1 MKKLLVLAIIVLAV
15 IYGVG
20 YSQLGKS
27 GAVRYLDKWERV
39 SESGDADE
47 TCGML
52 HDDLTVEINDQSS
65 AEKMQ
70 TNGGKA
76 ELCQMLVRASAVLR
90 RVQYTSNV
98 RREELVV
105 KRDWLHPW
113 TSVVSYTEHRDL
125 TMSNGRREL
134 THNTVSDDVVTLVFT
149 LTGVKIKAIKSEVWA
164 AS

>member
-1 MKKLLVLAIIVLAV
+1 MKKLLVLAIIVIAV

-20 YSQLGKS
+20 YTQLGEA
-27 GAVRYLDKWERV
+27 AVVRHLDKWERV
-39 SESGDADE
+39 SESGDRDE

-52 HDDLTVEINDQSS
+52 HDDLSVEIKDQST
-65 AEKMQ
+65 AESMQ
-70 TNGGKA
+70 VRGGKA
-76 ELCQMLVRASAVLR
+76 ELCQMLVRAATILR
-90 RVQYTSNV
+90 NVQYTSNV

-125 TMSNGRREL
+125 TMNNGRREL
-134 THNTVSDDVVTLVFT
+134 THNTVSDDVITLVFT
-149 LTGVKIKAIKSEVWA
+149 LTGVKIKVIKSEVWA